1 MGTLRAVEMGEME
14 GGSVDSSKID
24 PMKIEKNTIVTLN
37 YRLTDAQDNLIEE
50 SGDPMVYLHGGYSGT
65 FPKIE
70 ELLEGQEVGFEA
82 RIQLEP
88 EEAFGDYDT
97 NLLKVE
103 SRDRFPDPLEVGMQ
117 FEGIP
122 SDEEEEE
129 TPNQVDEDS
138 DDIQIYT
145 VTDIAEDRVVLDG
158 NHPLAGMALRFWVKV
173 AEVREATPEEVE
185 NGHPYG
191 MGLEVDEDDEEDLDE
206 ALENALNP
214 QASPRPPTLH

>member
-1 MGTLRAVEMGEME
+1 MGD
-14 GGSVDSSKID
+14 GSVDSSKITL
-24 PMKIEKNTIVTLN
+24 MKIEKNTVVTLN

-50 SGDPMVYLHGGYSGT
+50 SGDPMIYLHGGYSGT

-70 ELLEGQEVGFEA
+70 ELLEGQEIGFET

-103 SRDRFPDPLEVGMQ
+103 PRDRFPDPLEVGMQ

-122 SDEEEEE
+122 AAEDDDSAPSSNELLSDE
-129 TPNQVDEDS
+129 V
-138 DDIQIYT
+138 QIYT

-158 NHPLAGMALRFWVKV
+158 NHPLAGMALRFWVQV
-173 AEVREATPEEVE
+173 ADVREATAEEVE
-185 NGHPYG
+185 NGHPEG
-191 MGLEVDEDDEEDLDE
+191 MGLELSEQEQDEDDEEDLDE
-206 ALENALNP
+206 AIENALNP
-214 QASPRPPTLH
+214 QHGQRPPTLH